1 MIKKQDSNDLVTDIA
16 WLTRRLQG
24 TRIALNIK
32 AEDVDEFE
40 EDIVEMLDET
50 LSLLRNSLVGAR
62 RKAFDNLLVRLEN
75 KAQS

>member
-1 MIKKQDSNDLVTDIA
+1 MIKEQDSNDLITDIA

-40 EDIVEMLDET
+40 EDIIEMLDET

-62 RKAFDNLLVRLEN
+62 RKAFDNLLVRLEK